1 MATSR
6 SPCLLAVVMLI
17 GVVPAGGQQV
27 SKPATRDRRV
37 ITLEEI
43 EQAQETNAF
52 EIVQKL
58 RPEFLRRMSEHHNF
72 TGGTA
77 GSGVGGRANAGG
89 AGDSTSGTAVGRAA
103 GNDAMGQQ
111 FSGDN
116 REDARPEGGVFVEGT
131 EIGGIDEL
139 RQIPASTVEW
149 IRYISASDVD
159 MRYGQRFPNGVI
171 EVKLKTH

>member
-6 SPCLLAVVMLI
+6 NLGLLVVAMLI
-17 GVVPAGGQQV
+17 GVASADGQQV
-27 SKPATRDRRV
+27 SAKPTRDRRV
-37 ITLEEI
+37 ITLDEI
-43 EQAQETNAF
+43 EHAQETNAF

-58 RPEFLRRMSEHHNF
+58 RPEFLRRMSQHHNF
-72 TGGTA
+72 SGGTA
-77 GSGVGGRANAGG
+77 GAGVGGRANAGG
-89 AGDSTSGTAVGRAA
+89 AGDSTSGTGAGRAA

-139 RQIPASTVEW
+139 RQISASTVEE
-149 IRYISASDVD
+149 IRYISASDVN

-171 EVKLKTH
+171 EVKLKH

>member
-6 SPCLLAVVMLI
+6 SLGLLAVAMLI
-17 GVVPAGGQQV
+17 GVVPVGSQQV
-27 SKPATRDRRV
+27 SSKPATRDRRV

-72 TGGTA
+72 TGGRA
-77 GSGVGGRANAGG
+77 GADVGGRANAGG
-89 AGDSTSGTAVGRAA
+89 AGDSTSGTAAGRAA

-116 REDARPEGGVFVEGT
+116 QDARPEGGVFVEGT

-139 RQIPASTVEW
+139 RQIPASTVEE
-149 IRYISASDVD
+149 IRYISASDVN

-171 EVKLKTH
+171 DVKLKH